1 MDDQHWPDWPADDP
15 HLDGADTAGLGDH
28 DLAGHDLAGHDPFGH
43 DAAFPPEPGLEHD
56 PGPGDLGPAD
66 LDTADLDTAD
76 LDTAGL
82 DTTHVDTADL
92 NYGDDLADHPAHSD
106 DDPFGPDHATFD
118 LSVDG
123 ALDHPVGAD
132 PELPPH
138 ADGDWADPSFPPA
151 LHLPD
156 APEPVDGYPWAAP
169 QTLGAGDPPQ
179 APPVE
184 TAWPTPPAADLLD
197 YAADTPPAG
206 TDAWQALLD
215 SDDPAT
221 SNLARWWAPGE

>member
-56 PGPGDLGPAD
+56 PGPGDLGPAY
-66 LDTADLDTAD
+66 LDTAD

-92 NYGDDLADHPAHSD
+92 
-106 DDPFGPDHATFD
+106 
-118 LSVDG
+118 
-123 ALDHPVGAD
+123 
-132 PELPPH
+132 
-138 ADGDWADPSFPPA
+138 
-151 LHLPD
+151 
-156 APEPVDGYPWAAP
+156 
-169 QTLGAGDPPQ
+169 GAGDAAEP
-179 APPVE
+179 PPVE
-184 TAWPTPPAADLLD
+184 TSWPTPPAADLLD

-215 SDDPAT
+215 NDEPAT